1 MKVNLLDAIDIFGNG
16 GYIDLHNMRYIPQ
29 KWYWEMFPDSAPDM
43 TVEKYRQ
50 IPNSKECYL
59 TTPRLKSTGIVCIT
73 ALNMG
78 LSNEALLHLG
88 AKDNK
93 YWDLFVSSEDIDD
106 GTNTYRSSDEE
117 WAFVK
122 NVEKYMRSIGKYN
135 DYCSEKSNV
144 IQKTVKNWFFERGIE
159 IE

>member
-1 MKVNLLDAIDIFGNG
+1 MI
-16 GYIDLHNMRYIPQ
+16 
-29 KWYWEMFPDSAPDM
+29 
-43 TVEKYRQ
+43 
-50 IPNSKECYL
+50 
-59 TTPRLKSTGIVCIT
+59 CIT

-88 AKDNK
+88 AKDNE

-122 NVEKYMRSIGKYN
+122 NVEKYMWSIGKYN

-144 IQKTVKNWFFERGIE
+144 IQKTVKNWFCERGIE
-159 IE
+159 VE